1 MKEIRVIVPEKQA
14 SLVHEL
20 FEHYNINYF
29 SVNSSQETGEIMI
42 ISSMDD
48 SYSNFILGELKAR
61 GIGSTYGR
69 IIISSATLEIDSS
82 EDKKTI
88 PSSRAGNLEE
98 IVAGLRGG
106 AEISVNFVAL
116 TFLAACLASFG
127 LRHDDSITII
137 GSMIV
142 APLLPSIAL
151 TSLSPFIP
159 GEKLFRKAFLTEL
172 VGILICIVIGGF
184 LGVYFSTVGSD
195 RLDAASLPAAMESR
209 SVVELG
215 TIALALFS
223 GLAGGVILAQGKAD
237 SSIVGVAIA
246 AALCPPATNIG
257 LLLSINAYSE
267 AMGASGLLLVNI
279 FAINFSCTLIFWLFK
294 VAETSGI
301 SARKTR
307 ETINRIRFVL
317 FLAAIILL
325 ILIILVSINPGSLN
339 INF

>member
-1 MKEIRVIVPEKQA
+1 M
-14 SLVHEL
+14 
-20 FEHYNINYF
+20 
-29 SVNSSQETGEIMI
+29 
-42 ISSMDD
+42 
-48 SYSNFILGELKAR
+48 
-61 GIGSTYGR
+61 
-69 IIISSATLEIDSS
+69 
-82 EDKKTI
+82 
-88 PSSRAGNLEE
+88 EE

-172 VGILICIVIGGF
+172 VGILICIIIGGV

-246 AALCPPATNIG
+246 AARAAPPKIVA
-257 LLLSINAYSE
+257 L
-267 AMGASGLLLVNI
+267 
-279 FAINFSCTLIFWLFK
+279 AIP
-294 VAETSGI
+294 
-301 SARKTR
+301 
-307 ETINRIRFVL
+307 
-317 FLAAIILL
+317 AI
-325 ILIILVSINPGSLN
+325 PGGEGGGPN
-339 INF
+339 